1 MGGDGL
7 SVDQAVALRS
17 HYARLASLYGE
28 RWVDAL
34 FDGRYRAA
42 ALYERAYREAARH
55 CHVAGAQIRHE
66 PLTGRDADD
75 SAGVFPDVER
85 TELPATAHRA

>member
-1 MGGDGL
+1 MGSDGL

-34 FDGRYRAA
+34 LDGRYRAA
-42 ALYERAYREAARH
+42 ALYERAYGEAARR
-55 CHVAGAQIRHE
+55 CHVVGAQIRQE
-66 PLTGRDADD
+66 PLTEGDAAD
-75 SAGVFPDVER
+75 SAGVFPDVQRMEV
-85 TELPATAHRA
+85 PATAHRA